1 MNVKEALV
9 NSTIQTFS
17 DMAFLEVIED
27 FGENNDSTYQNIVL
41 IEILKPTYGSLY
53 LLLPNELKNM
63 ITKNI
68 YGDDF
73 NNLKENDIDDCLLEI
88 LNVLAGN
95 FLTSLFGNKAI
106 YKIELPQ
113 VLIDFK
119 KREDYN
125 LIRFNAEGIKF
136 EIFYMVENYK

>member
-17 DMAFLEVIED
+17 DMAFLEVIEN
-27 FGENNDSTYQNIVL
+27 FENNNDSTYQNIVL

-73 NNLKENDIDDCLLEI
+73 DNLKENDIDDCLLEI

-125 LIRFNAEGIKF
+125 LVKFNAEGIKF
-136 EIFYMVENYK
+136 EIFYIVENYK